1 MPRLCVTSAPRPA
14 STAPARAAGAPTVPP
29 PFHSG
34 PGAKGLA
41 GCSVGDGTAA
51 VRGRKGG
58 AAAEWW
64 RAHAQGPHPCGH
76 EPSQWLQPTDE
87 HFSEYVGVNELFWYF
102 SNLRNPIFEY
112 LFRVG
117 GHHVACDEASQ
128 VATARS
134 LSRPRACPAPYARP
148 MNARGTCAVG
158 TVPSLSPCP
167 QQSCRARARDPPPRY
182 DTLNSN
188 LKPTFWHC
196 LPPALMPHGP
206 LSAYTHTHTRTHTH
220 THRCG

>member
-34 PGAKGLA
+34 PGAKVLA

-102 SNLRNPIFEY
+102 SNLRNPISFSSWRPPCC
-112 LFRVG
+112 LRRSVSG
-117 GHHVACDEASQ
+117 GYSALAQS
-128 VATARS
+128 
-134 LSRPRACPAPYARP
+134 PA
-148 MNARGTCAVG
+148 G
-158 TVPSLSPCP
+158 VPSAVCAPDERTWHLRRGDCP
-167 QQSCRARARDPPPRY
+167 IFDP
-182 DTLNSN
+182 L
-188 LKPTFWHC
+188 PTTV
-196 LPPALMPHGP
+196 LQG
-206 LSAYTHTHTRTHTH
+206 SRT
-220 THRCG
+220 

>member
-1 MPRLCVTSAPRPA
+1 MATGQLRCGGEKAGQLQSGGGRMLRGLTRADTSLP
-14 STAPARAAGAPTVPP
+14 S
-29 PFHSG
+29 
-34 PGAKGLA
+34 
-41 GCSVGDGTAA
+41 GCSRPMSILANMWGSTSCFGISRIYAT
-51 VRGRKGG
+51 
-58 AAAEWW
+58 
-64 RAHAQGPHPCGH
+64 P
-76 EPSQWLQPTDE
+76 
-87 HFSEYVGVNELFWYF
+87 
-102 SNLRNPIFEY
+102 Y